1 MNGHQWSGQGWS
13 KIERE
18 GRDFGLKRG
27 GLECKLESRHGACI
41 T

>member
-18 GRDFGLKRG
+18 GRDFGPKRG
-27 GLECKLESRHGACI
+27 VGVQVGE
-41 T
+41 

>member
-18 GRDFGLKRG
+18 ERDFGLK
-27 GLECKLESRHGACI
+27 SRVGVQVGE
-41 T
+41 